1 MTDKQLAVKYGR
13 RIYILTAREAAAWQ
27 YMNPTAQDKL
37 IARKDAAGEYEELK

>member
-13 RIYILTAREAAAWQ
+13 RIYILSAREAVAWQ
-27 YMNPTAQDKL
+27 HMSAAAQDKL